1 MYYIFKKEFNLF
13 LSSLIGYVVM
23 GVFLLMTGLFLW
35 VFPDTSVLDNSFASM
50 NSFFDMAP
58 WIFMFLIPAITMR
71 SFAEEKQS
79 GTIELLLT
87 KPLREME
94 IVFGKFLASFTLVLV
109 ALLPTLI
116 YYFSIRY
123 LGSPPGNID
132 SGATFGSYFG
142 LLMLGG
148 VFTAVGV
155 YASALTNNQIVA
167 VIVAMFLCLVL
178 YYFFGL
184 ISAMPVF
191 VGKLDDF
198 IQMLGLQYH
207 YERVSRGAIDTRN
220 AVYFLSMIA
229 LFLFLTKYILDKR

>member
-13 LSSLIGYVVM
+13 LSSLIGYIVM

-35 VFPDTSVLDNSFASM
+35 VFPDSSVLDNSFASM

-58 WIFMFLIPAITMR
+58 WILMFLIPAITMR

-79 GTIELLLT
+79 GTIELLMT
-87 KPLREME
+87 KPLLDVE
-94 IVFGKFLASFTLVLV
+94 IIGGKFLAAFSLVFV

-116 YYFSIRY
+116 YYFSISY
-123 LGSPPGNID
+123 LGSPQGNID

-142 LLMLGG
+142 LLMLAG
-148 VFTAVGV
+148 VFTAIGI

-167 VIVAMFLCLVL
+167 FIMAMSLCLVL

-184 ISAMPVF
+184 VSSMPIF
-191 VGKLDDF
+191 IGKSDDF

-220 AVYFLSMIA
+220 AVYFLSVIT

>member
-58 WIFMFLIPAITMR
+58 WILMFLIPAITMR

-116 YYFSIRY
+116 YYFSISH

-132 SGATFGSYFG
+132 AGATFGSYFG

-148 VFTAVGV
+148 VFTAIGV

-167 VIVAMFLCLVL
+167 FILAMFLCLVL

-184 ISAMPVF
+184 ISTMPVF
-191 VGKLDDF
+191 FGKLDDF